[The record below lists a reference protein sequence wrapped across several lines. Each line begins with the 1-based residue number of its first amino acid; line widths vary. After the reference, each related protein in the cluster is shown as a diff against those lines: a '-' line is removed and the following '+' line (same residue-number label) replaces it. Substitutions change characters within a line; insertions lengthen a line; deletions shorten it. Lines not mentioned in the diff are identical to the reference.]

1 MHGFLLSLGHW
12 LQTRS
17 FALAVAESEWAY
29 PFVQAT
35 HFVGLSLWVG
45 TNVALDLSL
54 LGVGNKHQAPARLSA
69 ALLVWNWVGFAIAIT
84 GGFLLFSASASMYV
98 TNVAFLTK
106 LGVLIPLALVLH
118 IVNQRKVREWGFN
131 PDPPFV
137 AKVAGAAELL
147 LWLCVVT
154 AAVLIPYAG

>member
-1 MHGFLLSLGHW
+1 MESMLASGGQW

-17 FALAVAESEWAY
+17 FALAIAQSDWAY

-54 LGVGNKHQAPARLSA
+54 LGVGNKHQVPARLSA
-69 ALLVWNWVGFAIAIT
+69 ALSVWNWVGFAIAIT
-84 GGFLLFSASASMYV
+84 GGFLLFASSASMYV

-118 IVNQRKVREWGFN
+118 IFNQRKVQVWGLN
-131 PDPPFV
+131 SEPPYA
-137 AKVAGAAELL
+137 AKLSGAMELL
-147 LWLCVVT
+147 LWISVVT
-154 AAVLIPYAG
+154 AAVSIPYAA

>member
-1 MHGFLLSLGHW
+1 VHDFLLTFGHW

-17 FALAVAESEWAY
+17 FALAIAQSDWVF

-54 LGVGNKHQAPARLSA
+54 LGVGNKHQVPARLSA
-69 ALLVWNWVGFAIAIT
+69 ALFVWNWVGFAIAIT
-84 GGFLLFSASASMYV
+84 GGFLLFSSSASMYV

-106 LGVLIPLALVLH
+106 LCVLIPLALVLH
-118 IVNQRKVREWGFN
+118 IFNQRKVQEWGLN
-131 PDPPFV
+131 PDPPSA
-137 AKVAGAAELL
+137 AKLAGAMELL

-154 AAVLIPYAG
+154 AAVSIPYAA